1 MLTEAQYARDQGR
14 LIIPLKY
21 EDYRPSGWLGFM
33 INSMLYY
40 DVRTDEAMMESL
52 PSIMKRLDKKSV
64 NLLKLDGKVVEPSSP
79 CQHVGEYDYPTS
91 VQ

>member
-1 MLTEAQYARDQGR
+1 
-14 LIIPLKY
+14 
-21 EDYRPSGWLGFM
+21 M

-52 PSIMKRLDKKSV
+52 PSIMKRLDKKNVS
-64 NLLKLDGKVVEPSSP
+64 LLKLDGKVVEPSSP
-79 CQHVGEYDYPTS
+79 YRHVGKCDYPTS